1 MVEFDKDGSLK
12 LPANFLKQKQEKAD
26 KLKKG
31 NCMLIK
37 REIVSSASPKKCTLN
52 LRLSD
57 AISDNR
63 FVDNIYKNFL
73 EKSSVPSKI
82 IKINDKEFKIE
93 IETHFRRC
101 SDCNT
106 LINKFRE
113 FLDNNIIEEKGA
125 CSYEGNAF
133 RSKSFCY
140 EDYFD

>member
-1 MVEFDKDGSLK
+1 MIKFNKDGSLK
-12 LPANFLKQKQEKAD
+12 LPDSLIIKKQEKEV

-31 NCMLIK
+31 HCMLIK
-37 REIVSSASPKKCTLN
+37 REIVSSASPKKCALN

-82 IKINDKEFKIE
+82 IKINEKEFKIE
-93 IETHFRRC
+93 IETHFKRC

-106 LINKFRE
+106 LINKFRD

-125 CSYEGNAF
+125 CSYEGF

>member
-1 MVEFDKDGSLK
+1 MAEFNEDGSLK
-12 LPANFLKQKQEKAD
+12 LSANLLRKKQEKAD

-31 NCMLIK
+31 NCMLIR
-37 REIVSSASPKKCTLN
+37 REIISSFSPKKCALN

-82 IKINDKEFKIE
+82 IKLNDKEFRVE
-93 IETHFRRC
+93 IDTHFKRC
-101 SDCNT
+101 SDCTN
-106 LINKFRE
+106 LINKFRD
-113 FLDNNIIEEKGA
+113 FLDNNVIEEKGA
-125 CSYEGNAF
+125 CSYGGNAL
-133 RSKSFCY
+133 RNKSFCY